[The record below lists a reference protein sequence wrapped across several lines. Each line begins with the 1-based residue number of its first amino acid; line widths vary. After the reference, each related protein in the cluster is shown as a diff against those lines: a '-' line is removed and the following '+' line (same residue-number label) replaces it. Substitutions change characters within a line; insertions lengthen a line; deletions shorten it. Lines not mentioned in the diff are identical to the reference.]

1 MAEIRWWLSL
11 RRFLLISYALGAA
24 LLLCAYY
31 PAHNIPP
38 LAVVLSALGGTLISV
53 GTVRGLFEAIAREDL
68 ASTFSILADQSETG
82 IKRVVFPAQGF
93 DWLTEIKATRSV
105 TIFGLRLS
113 FAENQYYLAE
123 FERIL
128 TQGGTVRLIMSDPRS
143 PSMLMRYLE
152 EPHSHPWGT
161 DPDGWNHG
169 LENLSDLASKLWA
182 WREFLRNEGKDV
194 SRLSISL
201 FPGYPA
207 GAYYA
212 FDGKFYTYSYP
223 YKIRGHSGPLYLFSP
238 DSKVGKFYGRCLQS
252 VVDASI
258 PIEFAIE
265 EILDIS
271 RRGGFADSNC
281 LSRKPAVLVGEMFT
295 RPRQGDPAS
304 HRQASLRVARTTAGH
319 QRARK

>member
-1 MAEIRWWLSL
+1 
-11 RRFLLISYALGAA
+11 
-24 LLLCAYY
+24 
-31 PAHNIPP
+31 
-38 LAVVLSALGGTLISV
+38 LISV

-68 ASTFSILADQSETG
+68 ASTFTILGDQSETG
-82 IKRVVFPAQGF
+82 IKRVILPVQGF
-93 DWLTEIKATRSV
+93 DWLAEIRATRSV
-105 TIFGLRLS
+105 TIFGLRLN

-123 FERIL
+123 FERML
-128 TQGGTVRLIMSDPRS
+128 AQGGSVKLIMSDPRS
-143 PSMLMRYLE
+143 PSMFMRYLE

-182 WREFLRNEGKDV
+182 WRELLQNEGKDV

-207 GAYYA
+207 AAYYV

-223 YKIRGHSGPLYLFSP
+223 YKTRGHSGPLYLFSSN
-238 DSKVGKFYGRCLQS
+238 SKVGKFYSQCLQS
-252 VVDASI
+252 VINASV
-258 PIEFAIE
+258 PLESAIE

-271 RRGGFADSNC
+271 RRGGFSDSNC
-281 LSRKPAVLVGEMFT
+281 LSRQPMAALVEEVFT
-295 RPRQGDPAS
+295 RPRQGNLVS